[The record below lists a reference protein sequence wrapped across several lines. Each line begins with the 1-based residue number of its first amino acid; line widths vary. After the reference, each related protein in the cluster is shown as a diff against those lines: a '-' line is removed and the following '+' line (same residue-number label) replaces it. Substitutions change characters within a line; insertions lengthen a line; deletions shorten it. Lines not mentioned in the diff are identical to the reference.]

1 MARKQ
6 KFEGGTKNRIVEIG
20 GKMFLENG
28 YDGTGIR
35 AIMDRVGADVGV
47 FYYYFNTKDDLF
59 AEVLDRFMEPYRTS
73 LSQLVSAAEVDPV
86 RGLYQL
92 FDYFSEAVAD
102 FRAKYAEN
110 LHRTVKWAIDAH
122 ALNAAEPY
130 VGQILAMIAERGAT
144 PAMEPATLAVYLTHA
159 VGSCILK
166 EDPDWVH
173 AVVKPQLMRSVDL
186 LLGLPV
192 RS

>member
-6 KFEGGTKNRIVEIG
+6 KFEGGTKNRIIEIG
-20 GKMFLENG
+20 GRMFLENG

-59 AEVLDRFMEPYRTS
+59 AEVLDQFMEPYRAN

-86 RGLYQL
+86 RGLYQV
-92 FDYFSEAVAD
+92 FDYFGEAIAD
-102 FRAKYAEN
+102 FRSKYAEN

-122 ALNAAEPY
+122 ALTVAEPY
-130 VGQILAMIAERGAT
+130 VGQILCMIAERGAT
-144 PAMEPATLAVYLTHA
+144 PVMEPSTMAVYLTHA
-159 VGSCILK
+159 VGSCMLK
-166 EDPDWVH
+166 EDPAWV
-173 AVVKPQLMRSVDL
+173 AAARLQLTRSIDL
-186 LLGLPV
+186 LLGLPE
-192 RS
+192 